1 MEDHE
6 HKEVTYLTHVRLP
19 YRLTYAELE
28 LDPAAR
34 GVGISEAINQVQG
47 AQLNDDELGRV
58 LIGAA
63 LLINTGKN
71 YAVGECL
78 ETALIWERG

>member
-1 MEDHE
+1 MSDHE
-6 HKEVTYLTHVRLP
+6 HQEVTYLTHVRLP
-19 YRLTYAELE
+19 YHLKYEELE

-34 GVGISEAINQVQG
+34 GVGMSEAINSVQE
-47 AQLNDDELGRV
+47 AQLKDDELARV

>member
-1 MEDHE
+1 MSAHDHQ
-6 HKEVTYLTHVRLP
+6 EVTYLTHVRLP
-19 YRLTYAELE
+19 YHLTYDELE

-34 GVGISEAINQVQG
+34 DVGASEAINDVQE
-47 AQLNDDELGRV
+47 AQLKDDELGRV

-63 LLINTGKN
+63 LLINTGKS
-71 YAVGECL
+71 YKVGECL